1 MRERDRA
8 HLGREGE
15 QFYRRAL
22 ERAREHE
29 GALTKLASLIPAEEM
44 VWEESAQGRLKHMVN
59 EWLGS
64 REFCLDVYQQVLEP
78 AERSGSH
85 RHYSEEIL
93 FVLEGDGF
101 DLHWDPIF
109 EADVEYE
116 WRWEDEPKRFEWAT
130 GDFIYV
136 PPFAVH
142 QHTAGAGGARLLS
155 ATSRIVKA
163 MGFDGLEQVEPA
175 ARYRQADGP
184 GMAGQE

>member
-1 MRERDRA
+1 MRESDRVN
-8 HLGREGE
+8 LGREGGD
-15 QFYRRAL
+15 FYRRAL
-22 ERAREHE
+22 EGAREHE
-29 GALTKLASLIPAEEM
+29 MAVTKLSSLIPSEEM
-44 VWEESAQGRLKHMVN
+44 VWEESPQGRLKHMVN
-59 EWLGS
+59 EWMAT

-78 AERSGSH
+78 GERSGSH
-85 RHYSEEIL
+85 RHFSEEIL

-116 WRWEDEPKRFEWAT
+116 WRWEEEPRRFEWTA
-130 GDFIYV
+130 GDFVYV

-142 QHTAGAGGARLLS
+142 RHTAGPGGARLLS

-175 ARYRQADGP
+175 ERYREEARGR
-184 GMAGQE
+184 AEGQV